1 MTFNVARLRVK
12 ELAEALNVD
21 SPEIIAICILLK
33 IPAAS
38 PLSSLSIEQSKEI
51 IDYLQKTNP
60 KIVISA
66 GTCGGFIARDGFI
79 GEVILADR
87 CVFHDR
93 RIPLEGFMKYGIGD
107 FSVANLHAIAELSL
121 IHISEPTRPY

>member
-33 IPAAS
+33 IPATS
-38 PLSSLSIEQSKEI
+38 PLSSLSIEQSKQI

-60 KIVISA
+60 KSNI
-66 GTCGGFIARDGFI
+66 D
-79 GEVILADR
+79 
-87 CVFHDR
+87 
-93 RIPLEGFMKYGIGD
+93 KK
-107 FSVANLHAIAELSL
+107 
-121 IHISEPTRPY
+121 